1 MVNQLIRISKDTNKR
16 WSIQIKPRVWVLSSP
31 CKACGERLSAPPT
44 SLPLPGSSLALWC
57 CRTSQGTC
65 ASRGTEPGRP
75 SPSSGL
81 RPAAASS
88 PGPGPCLP
96 GLSVPL
102 LHLPPHLISLTS
114 KCQSLLS
121 QMCGNCLSSSG
132 TSDSLWPPLS
142 IATGL
147 AVMRGTLLVSLALSV
162 LPPGPPLLMAW
173 ALWRAL
179 KRPHAVSV
187 PATSLPLLHAC
198 CPHTVGWAESRAFPA
213 GLLIIGSFCSARLMG
228 LSWS

>member
-1 MVNQLIRISKDTNKR
+1 MSTFLTLQSLRR
-16 WSIQIKPRVWVLSSP
+16 AALSPSHFSP
-31 CKACGERLSAPPT
+31 PARL
-44 SLPLPGSSLALWC
+44 LPSPLMLSDLPGH
-57 CRTSQGTC
+57 
-65 ASRGTEPGRP
+65 
-75 SPSSGL
+75 L
-81 RPAAASS
+81 R
-88 PGPGPCLP
+88 LP
-96 GLSVPL
+96 GYRARQTFTFLRAETSCCQQPRTWPLFAWTLCSL

-187 PATSLPLLHAC
+187 PATSLPLLHPC